1 MKNTILSVLCFLA
14 FIHTTFAQLP
24 QINLPTNDFVKNYI
38 EAFHFTDSLSF
49 YPPYYNEQFPIT
61 SSGIAYRTMSN
72 IIGDYKFD
80 NLETEKLRLPL
91 QANGGAFKNPE
102 TGEIIYCLWAKT
114 TKNQSEE
121 AEITYSFPLAEPEDR
136 GDSVANVAKLKWD
149 YSQIGDIEVLPI
161 NNITLTTT
169 PTFFYQTE
177 VIEKVF
183 HKDEPI
189 THTFDEK
196 KGEITITYKT
206 EYDGLVN
213 LKIFSVEKKDF
224 IGIYDKQHL
233 AKGFH
238 QRKLS
243 TKEWTDGLYVIQ
255 MTIDKKLYTKKLLI
269 GKPK

>member
-1 MKNTILSVLCFLA
+1 MKNTTLSVLGFLA
-14 FIHTTFAQLP
+14 FFNATFAQLP
-24 QINLPTNDFVKNYI
+24 QNIPPTNNFVKPYM
-38 EAFHFTDSLSF
+38 EAFHFEDTLGFDT
-49 YPPYYNEQFPIT
+49 PYYNEQLPIT
-61 SSGIAYRTMSN
+61 PSGIAYRTLSN
-72 IIGDYKFD
+72 IIGDYQFD
-80 NLETEKLRLPL
+80 KQETEKLKLPL
-91 QANGGAFKNPE
+91 QAEGGAFKHPE
-102 TGEIIYCLWAKT
+102 TGELIYCLWAKA
-114 TKNQSEE
+114 TKGQSKGTD
-121 AEITYSFPLAEPEDR
+121 ITYSFPFAEPEDR

-161 NNITLTTT
+161 NNIKLTAT
-169 PTFFYQTE
+169 PAFFYQTE
-177 VIEKVF
+177 VVEKAF

-224 IGIYDKQHL
+224 ISIYDKQPL

-255 MTIDKKLYTKKLLI
+255 MTIDKKPYTKKLLI